1 MAQLIR
7 KAYVNSSHRVSG
19 SPNQFR
25 FEFKEDIQCEG
36 KTHIALTSA
45 SIPHAFYGIQTGV
58 NDKLYIRQIHPSLP
72 SSSINNVLVVEA
84 GNYSATSLSQKIS
97 AKLAAAALASASYT
111 VTYSATTQLISITQ
125 AGGGGFIVYDEHTL
139 KTNGMIDSTFL
150 ANPQSLN
157 QVLNT
162 PSYGGSGATSWV
174 SGVITLARITELYI
188 RSSSLSNYSTI
199 DSNGRYDCLK
209 RVLCDK
215 DFGLVIT
222 TDGSVEVS
230 DLQDVSGRTLRNIDI
245 SLTDSHGNLVQMPL
259 DWSFALNFVR
269 GDLE

>member
-1 MAQLIR
+1 MAQQIR
-7 KAYVNSSHRVSG
+7 KAYVNSSHRASG
-19 SPNQFR
+19 TPNSFR

-36 KTHIALTSA
+36 QCHVAVTSC

-58 NDKLYIRQIHPSLP
+58 NDKMYVRQIHPSIP
-72 SSSINNVLVVEA
+72 SSSINSILTVEA

-97 AKLAAAALASASYT
+97 AKLNAAALASASYT
-111 VTYSATTQLISITQ
+111 VTYSATSQLISITQ
-125 AGGGGFIVYDEHTL
+125 ASGGGFIVYDEHTL
-139 KTNGMIDSTFL
+139 KTNGMSGSTFL

-162 PSYGGSGATSWV
+162 PYGGSGATSWV
-174 SGVITLARITELYI
+174 SNVITLARITELYI
-188 RSSSLSNYSTI
+188 RSSTLSNYSTI
-199 DSNGRYDCLK
+199 DSNGRYDVLK
-209 RVLCDK
+209 RALVDK

-230 DLQDVSGRTLRNIDI
+230 DLQDVSGRTIRSIDV